1 MKTSQT
7 PVPDPAQQGHQES
20 VDRFIELVGKKPESA
35 QSEELSVKERGANG
49 SAPDQKVPADNG
61 VVDTLM
67 GILHGEYT
75 VDKLLSTLHGL
86 VPIVDH
92 IKQSIEA
99 SSVSIPSASTQLSS
113 VTRATE
119 TATVTILDNL
129 ETLTA
134 SLTSAEE
141 ILAEVVTQC
150 QHNQAAD
157 EQFGNTLNTIVVSR
171 AGDAE
176 LANLLALW
184 KGRDGESKTLA
195 HIESIRQSLV
205 TGSETLMQ
213 ITMALQVQD
222 ITAQQIAGVLHLI
235 EEVRLRLSRTL
246 FQVEHQAEE
255 QGNSQAKDKP
265 SVGSFDMN
273 ATYSISSDR
282 QTNADEIV
290 QQWTAQQAKK

>member
-1 MKTSQT
+1 MKTSQKSA
-7 PVPDPAQQGHQES
+7 PDSGQLGHQES
-20 VDRFIELVGKKPESA
+20 VDRFIELVGKKPES
-35 QSEELSVKERGANG
+35 VKPAEVTPQEQGANG
-49 SAPDQKVPADNG
+49 TAPASTSSADDG

-134 SLTSAEE
+134 SFTSAEE
-141 ILAEVVTQC
+141 TLAEVDTQC
-150 QHNQAAD
+150 QNNQAAD
-157 EQFGNTLNTIVVSR
+157 QRFGNALNTIAASR

-176 LANLLALW
+176 LATLLALW
-184 KGRDGESKTLA
+184 NQRNGEPKTIS
-195 HIESIRQSLV
+195 HIESIRQSLI
-205 TGSETLMQ
+205 TGRETLMQ

-235 EEVRLRLSRTL
+235 EEVRLKLSRTL
-246 FQVEHQAEE
+246 FQVEREAEQHE
-255 QGNSQAKDKP
+255 GSQAKDKP

-273 ATYSISSDR
+273 ATYSISADR
-282 QTNADEIV
+282 QSNADEIV

>member
-7 PVPDPAQQGHQES
+7 PVSDPAQQGHQES
-20 VDRFIELVGKKPESA
+20 ADRFIELVGKKPESA
-35 QSEELSVKERGANG
+35 QPAELNVQERGPNCTMPHQKD
-49 SAPDQKVPADNG
+49 SAESG

-134 SLTSAEE
+134 SLTSAEGT
-141 ILAEVVTQC
+141 LAQVAAEC
-150 QHNQAAD
+150 QRNQTAD
-157 EQFGNTLNTIVVSR
+157 ERFSNALSAIVASR
-171 AGDAE
+171 ASDVD
-176 LANLLALW
+176 LANLLTLW
-184 KGRDGESKTLA
+184 KGGDGESKTLV
-195 HIESIRQSLV
+195 HLESIRQSLV

-255 QGNSQAKDKP
+255 HGNSQAKDKP

-273 ATYSISSDR
+273 ATYSISTDR
-282 QTNADEIV
+282 QSNADKIV